1 MTTSDKRGDKRKAAR
16 RLFRTAVE
24 FQVEADLLQ
33 ATSVNLSATGVRL
46 DTNRPMEVTLRMPVD
61 GKLLERRARLVWS
74 RKKPNGGM
82 TYGLEFVKQPPVAE
96 APTPAAPPPAPAT
109 DEE

>member
-1 MTTSDKRGDKRKAAR
+1 MTQSKTQDKRRAAR

-24 FQVEADLLQ
+24 FQVEVDLLQ

-61 GKLLERRARLVWS
+61 GKLLQQRAKLVWS
-74 RKKPNGGM
+74 RKLPGGGM
-82 TYGLEFVKQPPVAE
+82 TYGLEFVKQPPASE
-96 APTPAAPPPAPAT
+96 EPTPVVPSPPET
-109 DEE
+109 GGDD